1 MLTTVHIIGILLT
14 VGILLAVSIL
24 SGRKVKDAHS
34 FTTGGRAGSWM
45 VCGAIL
51 GTLVGGQSTIGTAQL
66 AFAYGLS
73 AWWFTIG
80 AALGALV
87 LGVLYAGPL
96 RRSGCT
102 TLMEVVRQQ
111 YGRRAETVGSVL
123 FLIGI
128 FISITSQLLSSSAMI
143 GSLFDLP
150 LGAALAIGA
159 VLIAALVFFGG
170 IRSAG
175 TGGIVK
181 LVLLYVSSLAAG
193 IAVWKIGGGLT
204 GIRES
209 ITSLYETPRLASM
222 NDIACAEDIHRRYG
236 TFLSRGPLKDLGGCL
251 SLTLGVVCTQ
261 TYAQAVWSAA
271 STCKARRGAIYC
283 AALIPL
289 IGAAC
294 TLVGM
299 YMRGHYVTSTEAAAL
314 QNAGI
319 ALPDGVGVLENS
331 LQAFPT
337 FILAHLPRMARWHSP
352 WNTTH
357 QHPRLRQR
365 LGARRR
371 HHPHTRRLRK
381 PAHRPETGPAL
392 GAVDADAHQHHCPA
406 AAWRGG
412 RPFLPRVVHQRPR
425 ISIARPAGRRPAA
438 AAELRPVAAWTIQAT
453 SHYHQHDWRHRS
465 HAPRRPAETSGR
477 PYVLRAH
484 GIGNHPASIH
494 QKTIKPT
501 LAHSYFVAVQHLR
514 SPQTHTTNNLEINI

>member
-14 VGILLAVSIL
+14 VGLLLAVSIL
-24 SGRKVKDAHS
+24 SGRKVKDARS
-34 FTTGGRAGSWM
+34 FTTGGKAGSWM

-66 AFAYGLS
+66 AFSFGLS

-87 LGVLYAGPL
+87 LGLVYAAPL

-123 FLIGI
+123 FLVGI

-143 GSLFDLP
+143 TSLFGMP
-150 LGAALAIGA
+150 TAVALIIGA

-175 TGGIVK
+175 SGGIIK
-181 LVLLYVSSLAAG
+181 LVLLYISSLAAG
-193 IAVWKIGGGLT
+193 IAVWHIGHGLG

-209 ITSLYETPRLASM
+209 ITQIYEMPRLAAM
-222 NDIACAEDIHRRYG
+222 NDISDAEDIHRRYG
-236 TFLSRGPLKDLGGCL
+236 TFLARGPLKDLGGCL

-271 STCKARRGAIYC
+271 TTRKARRGAVLC

-299 YMRGHYVTSTEAAAL
+299 YMRGHYVTATELAAL
-314 QNAGI
+314 QQVGETLPEGI
-319 ALPDGVGVLENS
+319 GVLENS

-337 FILAHLPRMARWHSP
+337 FILAHLPAWLGGIALGTLLINILGCGSG
-352 WNTTH
+352 
-357 QHPRLRQR
+357 LV
-365 LGARRR
+365 LGAATILTRDVYGNLLALLRRTSKLN
-371 HHPHTRRLRK
+371 PLVQTRLSIVLLL
-381 PAHRPETGPAL
+381 AL
-392 GAVDADAHQHHCPA
+392 GAVAAHFMQGAFINDLGFLSLGLRA
-406 AAWRGG
+406 AALLLPLSAALWLPG
-412 RPFLPRVVHQRPR
+412 RFKPRSVTASMVLGTASMLAAGLLRLPADPMYYGLAASALVLLPDVV
-425 ISIARPAGRRPAA
+425 RR
-438 AAELRPVAAWTIQAT
+438 R
-453 SHYHQHDWRHRS
+453 
-465 HAPRRPAETSGR
+465 
-477 PYVLRAH
+477 
-484 GIGNHPASIH
+484 
-494 QKTIKPT
+494 
-501 LAHSYFVAVQHLR
+501 
-514 SPQTHTTNNLEINI
+514 

>member
-24 SGRKVKDAHS
+24 SGRKVKDAKS
-34 FTTGGRAGSWM
+34 FTIGGKAGSWM

-51 GTLVGGQSTIGTAQL
+51 GTLVGGQSTIGIAQL

-87 LGVLYAGPL
+87 LGVLYASPL

-102 TLMEVVRQQ
+102 TLMEVVHQQ

-193 IAVWKIGGGLT
+193 IAVWKIGGGIT

-337 FILAHLPRMARWHSP
+337 FILAHLPAWLGGIALGTLLINILGCGSG
-352 WNTTH
+352 
-357 QHPRLRQR
+357 LV
-365 LGARRR
+365 LGAATIL
-371 HHPHTRRLRK
+371 TRDVYGNLLTVLKR
-381 PAHRPETGPAL
+381 
-392 GAVDADAHQHHCPA
+392 V
-406 AAWRGG
+406 
-412 RPFLPRVVHQRPR
+412 PRWGLLAQTR
-425 ISIARPAGRRPAA
+425 ISIIVLLLLGVVAAHFFQGSFINDLGFLSLGLRAA
-438 AAELRPVAAWTIQAT
+438 ALLLPLSFALWLPGQFKPQAITISMIGGTTAMLLAGLLRL
-453 SHYHQHDWRHRS
+453 
-465 HAPRRPAETSGR
+465 PADPMYYG
-477 PYVLRAH
+477 LM
-484 GIGNHPASIH
+484 ASAIILLPS
-494 QKTIKPT
+494 IKK
-501 LAHSYFVAVQHLR
+501 R
-514 SPQTHTTNNLEINI
+514 

>member
-1 MLTTVHIIGILLT
+1 MTLTATHIIGILLT

-193 IAVWKIGGGLT
+193 IAVWKIGDGIT

-222 NDIACAEDIHRRYG
+222 NGIACAEDIHRRYG
-236 TFLSRGPLKDLGGCL
+236 TFLARGPLKDLGGCL

-271 STCKARRGAIYC
+271 STRKARRGAIYC

-299 YMRGHYVTSTEAAAL
+299 YMRGHYVTAAEAAAL
-314 QNAGI
+314 QRAGESLPAGI
-319 ALPDGVGVLENS
+319 GVLENS

-337 FILAHLPRMARWHSP
+337 FILAHLPAW
-352 WNTTH
+352 
-357 QHPRLRQR
+357 
-365 LGARRR
+365 LG
-371 HHPHTRRLRK
+371 
-381 PAHRPETGPAL
+381 GIAL
-392 GAVDADAHQHHCPA
+392 GALLINILGCGSGLVLGAATILTRDVYGNLLALLRRTPRLGQLAQTRLSIVVLLALGVA
-406 AAWRGG
+406 AAHFVRGSFINDLG
-412 RPFLPRVVHQRPR
+412 FLSLGLR
-425 ISIARPAGRRPAA
+425 AA
-438 AAELRPVAAWTIQAT
+438 ALLLPLSFALWLPGRFHPRAVTLCMITGTAVMLITGLLHLPADPMYYGLVASAIVLL
-453 SHYHQHDWRHRS
+453 
-465 HAPRRPAETSGR
+465 PAFKK
-477 PYVLRAH
+477 H
-484 GIGNHPASIH
+484 
-494 QKTIKPT
+494 
-501 LAHSYFVAVQHLR
+501 
-514 SPQTHTTNNLEINI
+514 